1 VLLPNADDAVIDS
14 AKLRDYLLST
24 AHPLG
29 RFKARFF
36 KALGFTPDQWPE
48 LESAL
53 RTQHLTQD
61 AEAAGVVP
69 DGRKFTIRAIL
80 VGPNGQSASVVS
92 VWVVRTS
99 ESAPRFVTA
108 YPGGDE

>member
-1 VLLPNADDAVIDS
+1 MLLPNADDAVIDS

-24 AHPLG
+24 THPLG

-36 KALGFTPDQWPE
+36 SALGFTAEQWPE

-61 AEAAGVVP
+61 AEAGGAVP
-69 DGRKFTIRAIL
+69 GGEKFTIRANL

-92 VWVVRTS
+92 VWFVRTG
-99 ESAPRFVTA
+99 EAAPRFVTA